1 MPYPTHR
8 MRRLRKNQGIRS
20 LFQETR
26 LSGVDF
32 ILPLFVAEGLKSP
45 VAINSMPG
53 VKRHSLTS
61 LVHESSQAFSL
72 GIPAVLLFGLPKE
85 KDNQATQAYA
95 KAGIVQK
102 AVRLLKKEIPRLV
115 VITDVCACEYTSH
128 GHCGI
133 LKGREVDNDSTL
145 GLLQKIALSHAEAG
159 VDVVA
164 PSDMMDGRVGAI
176 RKALDAKGLNDTLIL
191 SYAAKF
197 ASAFY
202 GPFRDA
208 ADSAPAFGDRKS
220 YQMPAS
226 NPREALKEIMLDL
239 EEGADV
245 VMVKPALTA
254 LDIITR
260 AKHRFLAPIWAYH
273 VSGEYSMIK
282 AAAKLKWLD
291 EDRAMAESL
300 IAIKRAGADRILT
313 YWAKEAAKY
322 FRNG

>member
-1 MPYPTHR
+1 
-8 MRRLRKNQGIRS
+8 
-20 LFQETR
+20 
-26 LSGVDF
+26 
-32 ILPLFVAEGLKSP
+32 
-45 VAINSMPG
+45 
-53 VKRHSLTS
+53 
-61 LVHESSQAFSL
+61 L